1 MSMAYRNLSQNEIIS
16 KWNIVYIEYNPVENW
31 QVDMV

>member
-16 KWNIVYIEYNPVENW
+16 KLNIIEYNPLENW

>member
-1 MSMAYRNLSQNEIIS
+1 MAYRNLSQNEIIS
-16 KWNIVYIEYNPVENW
+16 KLNIIEYNLVENW

>member
-1 MSMAYRNLSQNEIIS
+1 MSMAYRRNLSQNEIIS
-16 KWNIVYIEYNPVENW
+16 KLNIIEYNLVENW

>member
-16 KWNIVYIEYNPVENW
+16 KLNITEYNPLENW

>member
-16 KWNIVYIEYNPVENW
+16 KLNIIEYNLVENW

>member
-16 KWNIVYIEYNPVENW
+16 KWNIEYNPVENR